1 MLLCI
6 ALGTILAAGCSSA
19 PSGEKEDSAA
29 EETEAAEDSA
39 EPSDSEKKE
48 ITVVGTGSFYPVIY
62 TDENGDLTGF
72 EHDVIE
78 EIASRAGFEVTW
90 ELSDDYAAMF
100 SGLDSGK
107 YDTIAAQ
114 ISVTDEREKTY
125 TFTDKYAAN
134 KIRMAVRGDDPAES
148 VDDLQGR
155 KVCIEYGTV
164 LETFFNDYNADLPDD
179 KKIELV
185 VTSGNIYDELSVGHY
200 DAFPITEL
208 SFDSINEKGEYN
220 FKLVGD
226 PIIVDYQAFPF
237 SKDADPEIIE
247 AFNTA
252 IKEMKEDGTLADLS
266 EQYYKRDVT
275 DTLE

>member
-1 MLLCI
+1 MKKKLISMLLC
-6 ALGTILAAGCSSA
+6 AAMGVTLAVGC
-19 PSGEKEDSAA
+19 G
-29 EETEAAEDSA
+29 
-39 EPSDSEKKE
+39 SDSSEKKESEENTEGTAKKE
-48 ITVVGTGSFYPVIY
+48 ITVVGTGSFFPVIY
-62 TDENGDLTGF
+62 TDDNGELTGF

-78 EIASRAGFEVTW
+78 EIAKRAGYEVTW
-90 ELSDDYAAMF
+90 ELSDDYGAMF
-100 SGLDSGK
+100 AGLDSGK

-114 ISVTDEREKTY
+114 ISVTAEREETY
-125 TFTDKYAAN
+125 TFTEKYAAN

-164 LETFFNDYNADLPDD
+164 LETFFNEYNAELPDD

-208 SFDSINEKGEYN
+208 SFDSVNEKGEYN
-220 FKLVGD
+220 FKLIGE

-237 SKDADPEIIE
+237 SKDADSEMVE
-247 AFNTA
+247 AFNKA
-252 IKEMKEDGTLADLS
+252 IKEMREDGTLAELS

-275 DTLE
+275 DAVE

>member
-1 MLLCI
+1 MKKRFIYMLLC
-6 ALGTILAAGCSSA
+6 AAMGVTLAAGCGSDASGKKESGEKTEE
-19 PSGEKEDSAA
+19 SGEKE
-29 EETEAAEDSA
+29 
-39 EPSDSEKKE
+39 KL
-48 ITVVGTGSFYPVIY
+48 TVVGTGSFYPVIY
-62 TDENGDLTGF
+62 TDDNGDLTGF

-78 EIASRAGFEVTW
+78 EIAKRAGYDVAW
-90 ELSDDYAAMF
+90 ELSDDYGAMF

-114 ISVTDEREKTY
+114 ISVTPEREETY
-125 TFTDKYAAN
+125 TFSEKYAAN
-134 KIRMAVRGDDPAES
+134 KIRMAVRGDDAAES
-148 VDDLQGR
+148 LDDLQGR

-164 LETFFNDYNADLPDD
+164 LETFFNEYNAELPDD

-237 SKDADPEIIE
+237 SKDADPKKVE
-247 AFNTA
+247 AFNKA
-252 IKEMKEDGTLADLS
+252 IKEMREDGTLAKLS

-275 DTLE
+275 DTVE